1 MRVVYEKKHFVF
13 YMKMY
18 MYVYFYFYLQKYV
31 PLKKKF
37 RHGSQIQKVVKNFDG
52 AGKYIF

>member
-1 MRVVYEKKHFVF
+1 ME
-13 YMKMY
+13 MY
-18 MYVYFYFYLQKYV
+18 MYVYFHFYLQKYV
-31 PLKKKF
+31 PLKNKF